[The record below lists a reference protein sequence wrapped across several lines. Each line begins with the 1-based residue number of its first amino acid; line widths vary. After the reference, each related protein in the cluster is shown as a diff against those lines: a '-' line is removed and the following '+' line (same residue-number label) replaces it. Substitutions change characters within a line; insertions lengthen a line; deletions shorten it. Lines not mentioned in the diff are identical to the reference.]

1 MFRSLTVRTSAKVF
15 AKTRFFHALSTSKNF
30 IFSPEVK
37 KALSNNGP
45 VVALEST
52 IISHGMPYPQNV
64 ETARAVEDL
73 VRAQG
78 ATPATI
84 AILDGKVHI
93 GLEDNALERLGKIG
107 VKAQKTSRRD
117 LPIVLSQRLPGATTV
132 ASTMFLARA
141 AGIHVFVTG
150 GIGGVHRGADQSFD
164 ISADL
169 LELGKTPVAVVCAG
183 VKSILDIPKTLEVLE
198 TQGVTVSTFG
208 DSKRFPAFYTP
219 DSGLDSPSRV
229 EDATAAA
236 QAILSNHELGLNSGI
251 VIAVPIPRESAA
263 DARLIQSAIDTAI
276 AEARENGVVGKEETP
291 FLLKRMAELTKGE
304 SLNANIALV
313 KNNAIVG
320 GKIAYELAQLK
331 QIS

>member
-1 MFRSLTVRTSAKVF
+1 MFHSLTVSASARVI
-15 AKTRFFHALSTSKNF
+15 KTRFFHALPTSKNF
-30 IFSPEVK
+30 VFSPEVK

-64 ETARAVEDL
+64 ETARAVENL
-73 VRAQG
+73 VRDQG
-78 ATPATI
+78 AIPATI

-107 VKAQKTSRRD
+107 IKAQKTSRRD
-117 LPIVLSQRLPGATTV
+117 LPIVLSQRLAGATTV

-150 GIGGVHRGADQSFD
+150 GIGGVHRGADTSFD

-208 DSKRFPAFYTP
+208 KSKRFPAFYTP

-236 QAILSNHELGLNSGI
+236 QAISANHELGLNSGM
-251 VIAVPIPRESAA
+251 VIAVPIPSESAA
-263 DARLIQSAIDTAI
+263 DAQLIQGAIDTAI
-276 AEARENGVVGKEETP
+276 AEARATGIVGKEETP

-304 SLNANIALV
+304 SLEANIALV

-331 QIS
+331 QNV